1 MAPENTLNPQA
12 GRPRGAAQAALGIA
26 VCAALCGID
35 LAALACAPAR
45 AQAAVSNV
53 AVPFD
58 LMACVPA
65 AFYLLVVRP
74 RKLTPLIALPVIYAG
89 GLVSAQIAQPDA
101 FSLIGPLLLAAGAVD
116 VLVAVREGARL
127 ARAWRAAKL
136 ASSRPCDRFER
147 TCLELVPN
155 GRAARLLAAELSVW
169 WYLLRSWRTAP
180 DVPEGSRAFAYH
192 RRSGCLGFMGGMMGA
207 LCIETL
213 AAHLLVSAWSV
224 PAACCLSALS
234 LYAMAWM
241 AGIARSIVLCPLL
254 VGDAVLTVR
263 WGFANCADIP
273 FDRIERIASDAC
285 DIPKRERLSLASL
298 GADPCWIVL
307 REPVEIPSL
316 AGARRSVRAIGVC
329 PDEEAAF
336 KRAVEHARRQ
346 WRSPEGCA
354 ETDRRTA

>member
-1 MAPENTLNPQA
+1 MARENTLNPQA
-12 GRPRGAAQAALGIA
+12 GRPRAAAQGALGIA

-35 LAALACAPAR
+35 LAALACAPER
-45 AQAAVSNV
+45 AQTAVANV

-58 LMACVPA
+58 LMVCVPA

-74 RKLTPLIALPVIYAG
+74 RKLTPLLALPAIYAG
-89 GLVSAQIAQPDA
+89 GLVSAQIVQPGA
-101 FSLIGPLLLAAGAVD
+101 FSLIGPLLLAAVAVD
-116 VLVAVREGARL
+116 VLVAAHEGVRL
-127 ARAWRAAKL
+127 ARAWRATKP

-213 AAHLLVSAWSV
+213 AAHMLVSAWSV

-234 LYAMAWM
+234 IYAMAWM

-254 VGDAVLTVR
+254 VDDSSITVR
-263 WGFANCADIP
+263 WGFTSCADIP
-273 FDRIERIASDAC
+273 LDCIERIASDAS
-285 DIPKRERLSLASL
+285 DVPKRERLSLVSM
-298 GADPCWIVL
+298 GADPCWIIV
-307 REPVEIPSL
+307 REPVGIPSL
-316 AGARRSVRAIGVC
+316 AGARRSVRAIGIC

-336 KRAVEHARRQ
+336 KRAVEHARQQR
-346 WRSPEGCA
+346 RSPEGCA
-354 ETDRRTA
+354 EADRRTA